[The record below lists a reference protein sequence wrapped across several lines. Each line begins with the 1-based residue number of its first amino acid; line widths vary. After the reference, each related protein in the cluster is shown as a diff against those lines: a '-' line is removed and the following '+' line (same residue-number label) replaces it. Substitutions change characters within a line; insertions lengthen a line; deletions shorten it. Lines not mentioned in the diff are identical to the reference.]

1 MSKNCGHTVPCGCK
15 DIPLTTG
22 APCNDGIE
30 CEGNPCAENF
40 CAECIIWC
48 GDGLPQL
55 GIETGM
61 TLQHVI
67 QRIEVALAPI
77 LPHNCAE
84 ITDPPSCNAPLLGT
98 AVATNT
104 TIDLSWLDGGSNQ
117 QYVVN
122 YGPLS
127 TGVFTTLAPQ
137 TTNTVVLTA
146 LIPDTNYLVY
156 VEGQCVDLGT
166 ACKSSVILVKT
177 LNT

>member
-84 ITDPPSCNAPLLGT
+84 ITDPPSFLRKL
-98 AVATNT
+98 
-104 TIDLSWLDGGSNQ
+104 DLIL
-117 QYVVN
+117 
-122 YGPLS
+122 
-127 TGVFTTLAPQ
+127 FF
-137 TTNTVVLTA
+137 
-146 LIPDTNYLVY
+146 LIGN
-156 VEGQCVDLGT
+156 
-166 ACKSSVILVKT
+166 SILVQPISV
-177 LNT
+177 